1 VAATA
6 ATRAPKVEAEHGM
19 ASINEAVGDR
29 DHQRSIHR
37 PTLQRMGVT
46 EHREAFGV
54 IRGINPRLQRFPI

>member
-1 VAATA
+1 
-6 ATRAPKVEAEHGM
+6 M

-46 EHREAFGV
+46 EHREALGV
-54 IRGINPRLQRFPI
+54 IWGINPGLQRFPI